1 MTEIRLKKKVGDG
14 PFSGQRCPQKLF
26 QFLSYPT
33 FSYFLNY
40 QIHTQV
46 RALLPNLFSTYYHIA
61 NKDIWDN
68 TLKYN
73 IVVKWLALFE
83 SENYW
88 IEDNLPLKKS

>member
-1 MTEIRLKKKVGDG
+1 MCIVAFDRPRQVLNTQVYGYVTIRFRVIG
-14 PFSGQRCPQKLF
+14 QKLF

-61 NKDIWDN
+61 NKDI
-68 TLKYN
+68 
-73 IVVKWLALFE
+73 
-83 SENYW
+83 
-88 IEDNLPLKKS
+88 